1 MQKNSKKRKKT
12 RKNTIF
18 GWNTKMH
25 ENPRFSPFDFGPK
38 KCKKCSLIAPLVTC
52 RGPEGGCTK
61 VIFALAPASG
71 RRGRAVWRVSIW
83 LVGVD
88 DFSKGGGRG
97 GESVGSIDLWR
108 WRVDVFSEGG
118 APPPVFGGV

>member
-1 MQKNSKKRKKT
+1 MYPVSDKSFKKTWVNARIFPIKMAKKHKKTQKT

-18 GWNTKMH
+18 GWNTKMQ

-52 RGPEGGCTK
+52 RGPEGVCTK

-71 RRGRAVWRVSIW
+71 RRGRAVWRV
-83 LVGVD
+83 
-88 DFSKGGGRG
+88 
-97 GESVGSIDLWR
+97 
-108 WRVDVFSEGG
+108 
-118 APPPVFGGV
+118 

>member
-1 MQKNSKKRKKT
+1 MYPVSDKSFKKTWVNARIFPINFTKKHKKT

-52 RGPEGGCTK
+52 RGPEGVCTK

-71 RRGRAVWRVSIW
+71 RRGRAVWRV
-83 LVGVD
+83 
-88 DFSKGGGRG
+88 
-97 GESVGSIDLWR
+97 
-108 WRVDVFSEGG
+108 
-118 APPPVFGGV
+118 